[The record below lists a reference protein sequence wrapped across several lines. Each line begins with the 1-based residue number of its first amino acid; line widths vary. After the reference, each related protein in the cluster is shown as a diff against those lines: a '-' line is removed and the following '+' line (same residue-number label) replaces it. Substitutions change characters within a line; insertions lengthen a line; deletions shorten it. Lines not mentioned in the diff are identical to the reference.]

1 MTWGKTW
8 TVNVC
13 GPERNFHN
21 AAIYYCQGLFTLT
34 ILQMIL
40 KNIFANI
47 FIYNRFIVTLQ
58 NYIHFLPAC
67 RHRVLA

>member
-21 AAIYYCQGLFTLT
+21 AIYYCQGLFTLT

-47 FIYNRFIVTLQ
+47 FYIIGSLSHYKIIYIFCQHVGTE
-58 NYIHFLPAC
+58 F
-67 RHRVLA
+67 

>member
-21 AAIYYCQGLFTLT
+21 AVIYYCQGLFTLT

-40 KNIFANI
+40 KNISANI
-47 FIYNRFIVTLQ
+47 FIYIVGSLSHYKIVCIFCHHLLGTE
-58 NYIHFLPAC
+58 F
-67 RHRVLA
+67 